1 MRISELSRRSG
12 VPVATIKYYI
22 REGMLPPGRATSA
35 TQAEYGDQHVRRLR
49 LVRALIGVRGLSVSA
64 TREVLRAVSAHES
77 DLHEVLGLVLGGRP
91 ATDRSCGGNGD
102 GAADAKA
109 GDSAS
114 EPTGSTPDAADST
127 PETAGSAP
135 ADAAGGGDRA
145 AEPTEADTLIAE
157 MGWRVSDG
165 APGRGVIDET
175 LDTLRSLGMD
185 YHWRTLVPYA
195 ELAERAAVLDLDEL
209 QHSTDPI
216 EQAERAVVLTI
227 LLEPALLA
235 LRRLAQENESAKRNG
250 D

>member
-114 EPTGSTPDAADST
+114 EPTGSTPETVDPAPDAAS
-127 PETAGSAP
+127 
-135 ADAAGGGDRA
+135 GGDRA

-195 ELAERAAVLDLDEL
+195 ELAERVAVLDLDEL